1 MKSEERILKTL
12 YINYTGSEKR
22 VAIEEKQKIV
32 ELLWKRNE
40 EQEIV
45 GHIYVGRIVRTI
57 AGMNAAFVNIGL
69 EKHAYLSFDDV
80 PSSYRIHEGQAIL
93 VQVVKEAIDTKGPK
107 LTAKIEFTGKYVVY
121 MPYDEMRAVSRKI
134 KNNKR
139 RQQLLGIEVEGTGGY
154 IFRSASEKGTIDEI
168 QAEMQ
173 GLQQL
178 YEELKRK
185 EDQGKAPLLLHQP
198 ATFLDR
204 VFQENPIE
212 TIEKIVVDTRSIVK
226 ELEEKVGK
234 ERVSFYNEKSSMFN
248 HFGIDREIEKALQ
261 KIVWLPNGAYLI
273 VEQMETMTVIDVNT
287 GKFTGKQ
294 NLQDTVFRTNEM
306 AAEEIARQLRLRD
319 IGGMILIDFINMKR
333 REDKEKVRER
343 LMIALQDDRTYTRV
357 LGFTE
362 LGILEM
368 TRKRKKHSLRDVL
381 LEECAPCKA
390 TGYVISNETIAYEL
404 ERELITYGNIE
415 DEAVLIGASKKVQ
428 KHFSQK
434 ELQKIFHLKFISK
447 MILSKSTLLSVL
459 EVRKKL

>member
-1 MKSEERILKTL
+1 MKTL
-12 YINYTGSEKR
+12 YVNYAGSEKR
-22 VAIEEKQKIV
+22 VAIEEKKKIV
-32 ELLWKRNE
+32 EFLWKRNE

-45 GHIYVGRIVRTI
+45 GHIYVGRVVRTI

-69 EKHAYLSFDDV
+69 EKHAYLSYDDV

-107 LTAKIEFTGKYVVY
+107 LTANIEFTGKYVVY
-121 MPYDEMRAVSRKI
+121 MPFDEMRAVSRKI

-139 RQQLLGIEVEGTGGY
+139 RKQLLQIEIEGTGGY
-154 IFRSASEKGTIDEI
+154 IFRSAEKGAIEEI

-185 EDQGKAPLLLHQP
+185 EGQGKVPLLLHRP

-212 TIEKIVVDTRSIVK
+212 TIEKVVVDTRSIVK
-226 ELEEKVGK
+226 ELEDKVGK
-234 ERVSFYNEKSSMFN
+234 EKVSFYNEKSSMFN
-248 HFGIDREIEKALQ
+248 HFGIEREIEKALQ

-294 NLQDTVFRTNEM
+294 NLQDTVLRTNEL

-319 IGGMILIDFINMKR
+319 IGGMILIDFINMKK
-333 REDKEKVRER
+333 REDKEKVREC
-343 LMIALQDDRTYTRV
+343 LIAAMQDDRTYTRV

-381 LEECAPCKA
+381 LKECVPCKA
-390 TGYVISNETIAYEL
+390 TGYVMSHETIAYEL

-415 DEAVLIGASKKVQ
+415 DEAVLIAAP
-428 KHFSQK
+428 K
-434 ELQKIFHLKFISK
+434 ELQKQFLQKGLQKNIPFEIYFKDDIIEKYAIVRFGSK
-447 MILSKSTLLSVL
+447 KEIV
-459 EVRKKL
+459 ERKK

>member
-1 MKSEERILKTL
+1 MKTL
-12 YINYTGSEKR
+12 YMNYAGLEKR
-22 VAIEEKQKIV
+22 VAIEEKKKIV
-32 ELLWKRNE
+32 EFLWKRNE

-69 EKHAYLSFDDV
+69 EKHAYLSYDDV
-80 PSSYRIHEGQAIL
+80 PSSYRIHEGQAVL

-107 LTAKIEFTGKYVVY
+107 LTANIEFTGKYVVY

-139 RQQLLGIEVEGTGGY
+139 RQQLLQIEVEGTGGY
-154 IFRSASEKGTIDEI
+154 IFRSASEKGEIEEI

-173 GLQQL
+173 RLQQL

-185 EDQGKAPLLLHQP
+185 EGQGKAPLLLHRP

-212 TIEKIVVDTRSIVK
+212 TIEKVVVDTRSIVK
-226 ELEEKVGK
+226 ELEEKIGK
-234 ERVSFYNEKSSMFN
+234 EKVTFYNEKSSMFN
-248 HFGIDREIEKALQ
+248 HFGIEREIEKALQ

-294 NLQDTVFRTNEM
+294 NLQDTVLRTNEV

-333 REDKEKVRER
+333 REDKEKVREC
-343 LMIALQDDRTYTRV
+343 LMAAMQNDRTYTRV

-381 LEECAPCKA
+381 LEECVPCKA
-390 TGYVISNETIAYEL
+390 TGYVMSYETIAYEL

-415 DEAVLIGASKKVQ
+415 DEAVLIAAP
-428 KHFSQK
+428 K
-434 ELQKIFHLKFISK
+434 ELQKQFLQKELHKNIPFEIYFKDDMIEKYAIIRFGSK
-447 MILSKSTLLSVL
+447 TEIV
-459 EVRKKL
+459 ERKK